1 MENQYSKIYPQ
12 KWAQIILLLVFCFVI
27 YFVNLGRWDLWN
39 PDEPRYAE
47 VAKEMVKGG
56 DWVLMHYN
64 GANYGNKPPL
74 FFWVIALSSYLWQ
87 GFTSFSVRFPSA
99 LFGTL
104 TVLLTFLL
112 GKDLYSSRTGFLSG
126 LILATSVE
134 FAYISTRADTDS
146 TLTFFTTAS
155 LFCFL
160 RWYQHRPPHLSPLPI
175 GEREG
180 VRGGLIEK
188 GSRRNL
194 LIYGFYFGMALAT
207 LVKGPVGF
215 ILPLL
220 VSLVYLAAQRDWKG
234 IKGMRL
240 LPGMLLMIAIV
251 LAWYAPAVWKGGK
264 DFLNQTLMVHTI
276 DRFAA
281 GWSKVR
287 PFYYYLYN
295 FPADFMPWVLFL
307 PAALIYGFSREAF
320 EKRKEFLFL
329 FVWFVVILLFFSVSK
344 GKRPLYLLP
353 LYPATSLMIGKLWDD
368 FISVRMERFRHEWI
382 SFPLYGFMGLI
393 LIAGSAI
400 PWIPWMVSR
409 KFPAYLS
416 YLPHFSY
423 LFPLALL
430 MVGGSLAMF
439 VLYRFKNYGAV
450 LFLIIGIMA
459 AGFFYASRVIL
470 PLVNPYKSARYICEE
485 VKTHILPDERLGIF
499 GDLGTGPYNFY
510 TGIVPILELEKR
522 EDLFRFLESSGRVF
536 CFLRFR
542 DFSSFQTMEGWPNV
556 QLIARRKV
564 GHNDVI
570 LISNQ

>member
-12 KWAQIILLLVFCFVI
+12 KWAQILFLLGFCFII

-39 PDEPRYAE
+39 PDEPRYAQ
-47 VAKEMVKGG
+47 VAKEMVNGG

-64 GANYGNKPPL
+64 GKNYGNKPPL
-74 FFWVIALSSYLWQ
+74 FFWLIALSSFLWQ
-87 GFTSFSVRFPSA
+87 GFTSFSVRFPPA

-104 TVLLTFLL
+104 TVFLTFLI

-134 FAYISTRADTDS
+134 FAYISIRADTDS

-160 RWYQHRPPHLSPLPI
+160 RWYQHSPSPLSSLPV
-175 GEREG
+175 EEKEG
-180 VRGGLIEK
+180 MRGGWIKKES
-188 GSRRNL
+188 GRNL
-194 LIYGFYFGMALAT
+194 LIYGFYIGMALAT

-215 ILPLL
+215 ILPFL
-220 VSLVYLAAQRDWKG
+220 VSLIYLAAQRDWKG
-234 IKGMRL
+234 IKRMKL
-240 LPGMLLMIAIV
+240 LPGMLLMMIIV
-251 LAWYAPAVWKGGK
+251 LLWYVPAIWKGGK

-307 PAALIYGFSREAF
+307 PTALVYGYSSEVFK
-320 EKRKEFLFL
+320 KRKEFLFL
-329 FVWFVVILLFFSVSK
+329 LVWFVVIFLFFSLSK

-353 LYPATSLMIGKLWDD
+353 LYPAASLMIGKLWDD
-368 FISVRMERFRHEWI
+368 FISVRMEQFRHEWI
-382 SFPLYGFMGLI
+382 SVPLFGLMGLFFV
-393 LIAGSAI
+393 AGIAI
-400 PWIPWMVSR
+400 PFIPGVVS
-409 KFPAYLS
+409 KKIPDYLPYLS
-416 YLPHFSY
+416 YFPY
-423 LFPLALL
+423 LLPLAFLT
-430 MVGGSLAMF
+430 VGGSLVLF
-439 VLYRFKNYGAV
+439 VLYRFKNYGAI
-450 LFLIIGIMA
+450 LFLIIGMMG
-459 AGFFYASRVIL
+459 AGFFYTSRAIF
-470 PLVNPYKSARYICEE
+470 PLVNPYKSARYICQEI
-485 VKTHILPDERLGIF
+485 KARILPDERLGIF

-510 TGIVPILELEKR
+510 TGIVPILELEKK
-522 EDLFRFLESSGRVF
+522 EDLFYFLQSSERVF
-536 CFLRFR
+536 CLLKFR

-564 GHNDVI
+564 GNNDVS
-570 LISNQ
+570 LISNR

>member
-1 MENQYSKIYPQ
+1 MEDQYSKIYPQ
-12 KWAQIILLLVFCFVI
+12 KWAQILFLLGFCFII
-27 YFVNLGRWDLWN
+27 YFINLGRWDLWN
-39 PDEPRYAE
+39 PDEPRYAQ
-47 VAKEMVKGG
+47 VAKEMVNGG

-64 GANYGNKPPL
+64 GKNYGNKPPL
-74 FFWVIALSSYLWQ
+74 FFWLIALSSYLWQ
-87 GFTSFSVRFPSA
+87 GFTSFSVRFPPA

-104 TVLLTFLL
+104 TVLLTFLI
-112 GKDLYSSRTGFLSG
+112 GKALYSSRTGFLSG

-160 RWYQHRPPHLSPLPI
+160 RWYQYSPPRLDCESKRPSPLSI
-175 GEREG
+175 GESEV
-180 VRGGLIEK
+180 VRGGWIKKES
-188 GSRRNL
+188 GRNL
-194 LIYGFYFGMALAT
+194 LIYGFYIGMALAT

-220 VSLVYLAAQRDWKG
+220 VSLIYLATQRDWKG
-234 IKGMRL
+234 IKRMRL

-276 DRFAA
+276 DRFAT

-307 PAALIYGFSREAF
+307 PAALVYGFSKEVF

-329 FVWFVVILLFFSVSK
+329 LVWFVVIFLFFSLSK

-353 LYPATSLMIGKLWDD
+353 LYPAASLMIGKLWDD
-368 FISVRMERFRHEWI
+368 FISARTERFRHEWI

-393 LIAGSAI
+393 LIAGAAI
-400 PWIPWMVSR
+400 PWIPWVVSR

-416 YLPHFSY
+416 YLPHFPY
-423 LFPLALL
+423 LLPVAFL
-430 MVGGSLAMF
+430 MV
-439 VLYRFKNYGAV
+439 
-450 LFLIIGIMA
+450 
-459 AGFFYASRVIL
+459 
-470 PLVNPYKSARYICEE
+470 
-485 VKTHILPDERLGIF
+485 
-499 GDLGTGPYNFY
+499 
-510 TGIVPILELEKR
+510 
-522 EDLFRFLESSGRVF
+522 
-536 CFLRFR
+536 
-542 DFSSFQTMEGWPNV
+542 
-556 QLIARRKV
+556 
-564 GHNDVI
+564 
-570 LISNQ
+570 